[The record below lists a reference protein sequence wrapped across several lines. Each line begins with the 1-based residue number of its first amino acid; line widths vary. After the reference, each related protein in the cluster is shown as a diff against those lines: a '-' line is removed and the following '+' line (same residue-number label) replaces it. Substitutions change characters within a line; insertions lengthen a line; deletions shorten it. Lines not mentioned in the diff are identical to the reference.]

1 MTPYN
6 PLDKRHLAESV
17 VRALLERPLEPLPP
31 VQPFEG
37 AGIYAIYY
45 TGPFPA
51 YARISKKDPDIPI
64 YVGKVVPLG
73 ARKGGRG
80 REAAAGPVLYQKL
93 VQHANSIDQATNLR
107 REDFLCRYLVVED
120 IWIPLGEQLLIK
132 KFTPVW
138 NCVVD
143 GFEIDDPEAEKSL

>member
-17 VRALLERPLEPLPP
+17 VQALLERPLEPLPP

-45 TGPFPA
+45 TGDFPA
-51 YARISKKDPDIPI
+51 YARIAQRQVPI
-64 YVGKVVPLG
+64 YVGKAVPPG

-80 REAAAGPVLYQKL
+80 LEVAARPVLYQKL
-93 VQHANSIDQATNLR
+93 VQHANSIDEATNLR
-107 REDFLCRYLVVED
+107 REDFLC
-120 IWIPLGEQLLIK
+120 
-132 KFTPVW
+132 
-138 NCVVD
+138 
-143 GFEIDDPEAEKSL
+143 